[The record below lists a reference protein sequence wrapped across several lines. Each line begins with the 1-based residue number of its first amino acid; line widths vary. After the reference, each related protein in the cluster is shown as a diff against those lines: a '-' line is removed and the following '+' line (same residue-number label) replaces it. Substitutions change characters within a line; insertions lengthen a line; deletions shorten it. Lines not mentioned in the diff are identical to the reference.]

1 MREIG
6 EPSLQR
12 KKKKNGNCY
21 EKLGTRLKGLEEW
34 ESDSLKVGAFFL
46 YDCLLKVFKYC
57 DSFKRRRD
65 RAPLN
70 VQNTAARQF

>member
-34 ESDSLKVGAFFL
+34 ESDSLKVGAFF
-46 YDCLLKVFKYC
+46 YMIAY
-57 DSFKRRRD
+57 
-65 RAPLN
+65 
-70 VQNTAARQF
+70 